1 MLLWFIWCVSN
12 VTWQKQQKIDHL
24 WRNSTTKIVY
34 HLNIHLQKKIFRH
47 CNLSR
52 MVAYHS
58 QLNFHQHRINFN
70 SHMTYHSR
78 QNIYFL
84 TWKCCLN
91 ERWRSLLLTYFNP
104 THLLVRQPSPKLDVQ
119 KFERLSYLFY
129 SIPIFHILE
138 QKLFQNVTV
147 CCIKEM
153 S

>member
-1 MLLWFIWCVSN
+1 MAK
-12 VTWQKQQKIDHL
+12 TKQQRIDQI

-34 HLNIHLQKKIFRH
+34 HLNIHIHKKYFVIAIYQEWLLIIHNSTFT
-47 CNLSR
+47 NTASTLT
-52 MVAYHS
+52 
-58 QLNFHQHRINFN
+58 RIWRII
-70 SHMTYHSR
+70 HAK
-78 QNIYFL
+78 NIYFL

-129 SIPIFHILE
+129 SIPIFHILQ